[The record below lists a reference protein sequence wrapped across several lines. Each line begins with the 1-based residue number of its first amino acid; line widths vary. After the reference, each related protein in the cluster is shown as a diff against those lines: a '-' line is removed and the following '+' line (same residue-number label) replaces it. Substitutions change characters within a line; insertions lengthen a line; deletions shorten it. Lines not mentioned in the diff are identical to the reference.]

1 MRTPSLT
8 TTAPARFLLLGD
20 SHAGPIG
27 RAARQS
33 GIPFQGGPVGAGRDF
48 TDSFFTVRHGNG
60 GGDGDGDV
68 VFRSEEAQ
76 EHYRRFLGEL
86 GAGSLA
92 ELGVPLVATFG
103 FCAHFIALRE
113 NWDLYRDRAGAVP
126 PAFLAGPL
134 FDALVRAAVR
144 DALAFYGHAVGLGL
158 RVLAVMPPQRIPG
171 QSDPAVFTAAQ
182 ERVRLAVTD
191 LGVDVVDLRG
201 RTTGPDGLQRPELC
215 EADDEIHGNLAF
227 GRIVLAELLD
237 RGL

>member
-48 TDSFFTVRHGNG
+48 TDSFFTVRHG
-60 GGDGDGDV
+60 GDI
-68 VFRSEEAQ
+68 VFHSREAQ

-126 PAFLAGPL
+126 AAFLAGAL
-134 FDALVRAAVR
+134 FDAIVRAAVR
-144 DALAFYGHAVGLGL
+144 DALAFYRHAVGLGL
-158 RVLAVMPPQRIPG
+158 RVVAVMPPQRIPG
-171 QSDPAVFTAAQ
+171 RSDPAVFLAAQ